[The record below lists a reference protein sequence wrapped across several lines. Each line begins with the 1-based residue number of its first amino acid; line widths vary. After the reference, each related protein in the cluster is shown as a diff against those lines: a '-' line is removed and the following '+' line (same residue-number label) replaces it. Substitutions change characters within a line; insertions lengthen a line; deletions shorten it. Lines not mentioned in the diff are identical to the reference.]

1 MTITEFLQ
9 ARLDETEAAAK
20 AATEVDGQW
29 FTPGPGAGEWA
40 VRQNKAIVDCPAG
53 IVVFDEGCPTDE
65 QAAHIASHDP
75 ARVLRQVEAGR
86 KILAMYIEAE
96 KNRPQ
101 GYYGYEEGEMRGEA
115 DALLLAVKAL
125 AEAWSDHPDYWSE
138 WG

>member
-1 MTITEFLQ
+1 VTITEFLQ

-65 QAAHIASHDP
+65 QAAHIALHDP
-75 ARVLRQVEAGR
+75 ARVLREVEAGR
-86 KILAMYIEAE
+86 KILAEHVPV
-96 KNRPQ
+96 RHQ
-101 GYYGYEEGEMRGEA
+101 GRLMCA
-115 DALLLAVKAL
+115 TCLAACTFWPCPTLLAL
-125 AEAWSDHPDYWSE
+125 AAVHRDHPDWRE
-138 WG
+138 DWLVT